1 MREASEEN
9 KDFPQIFY
17 KYSSASVQSFVLV
30 LTVAPIALIPSVL
43 MRLPLGETPVTP
55 PLITAS

>member
-1 MREASEEN
+1 MGEAQEQN

-17 KYSSASVQSFVLV
+17 KYSSANDQSFVLV
-30 LTVAPIALIPSVL
+30 FTVAPIALIPSVL
-43 MRLPLGETPVTP
+43 TRLPLGDTPVTP